1 MCRDYAN
8 ANIPYLAEHRR
19 DELVDFVVEKA
30 LIAVM
35 RFKPDH
41 PTTSYGQ
48 NGGSHF
54 DSWICDVM
62 LHRCT
67 DWHRSKAEGNGDRR
81 YQNDNRVF
89 TAGDLSERGMRA
101 QGSRRKDHSDH
112 DSGSV
117 DRHGLR
123 QPEFLPA
130 AEAQRQVLYEVE
142 VDAELDFEKLISES
156 RLTTWKQAADSVG
169 MELQEYLVVTM
180 DRASRRTLRTAA

>member
-1 MCRDYAN
+1 MTLALREPLSPDVVAAYRECRWTELALQRQGWTGERLQKTARRVCRDYAN
-8 ANIPYLAEHRR
+8 ANIPYLADHRR

-30 LIAVM
+30 LVAVM

-62 LHRCT
+62 QHRCT
-67 DWHRSKAEGNGDRR
+67 DWHRSKREGNGDSRYGNDRR
-81 YQNDNRVF
+81 IV
-89 TAGDLSERGMRA
+89 LV
-101 QGSRRKDHSDH
+101 
-112 DSGSV
+112 DSFDDDV
-117 DRHGLR
+117 DPH
-123 QPEFLPA
+123 
-130 AEAQRQVLYEVE
+130 
-142 VDAELDFEKLISES
+142 LDFEKLISES